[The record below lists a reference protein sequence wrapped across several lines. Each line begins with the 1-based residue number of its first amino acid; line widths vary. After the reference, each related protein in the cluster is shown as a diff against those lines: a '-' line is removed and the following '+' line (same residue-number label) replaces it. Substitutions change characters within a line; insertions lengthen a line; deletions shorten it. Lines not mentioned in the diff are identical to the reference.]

1 MLICNDVR
9 LNLAQEN
16 KEVLNML
23 EKSGY
28 DLNHFGYCKV
38 SGFIE
43 SLISHK
49 TCEKWVFI
57 SEE

>member
-1 MLICNDVR
+1 
-9 LNLAQEN
+9 
-16 KEVLNML
+16 ML